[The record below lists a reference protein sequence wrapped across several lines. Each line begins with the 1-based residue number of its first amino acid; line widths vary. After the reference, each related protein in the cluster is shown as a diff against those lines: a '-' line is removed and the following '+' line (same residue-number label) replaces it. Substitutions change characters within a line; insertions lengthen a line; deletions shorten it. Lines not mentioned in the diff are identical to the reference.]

1 MSILVDQLLHQLD
14 EGKFLLCSRLDLLA
28 RHFLDL
34 KLLDVLHQR
43 LDFLHVERHVVLAW
57 LHQPDC
63 ALCLAA
69 RDQIQLA
76 KSIQEFLDEV
86 FGHCVVAQDL
96 LVDEVD
102 LLLENAV
109 FFCLLIENPPRLTVD
124 QVLLVNSFAVHFYE
138 F

>member
-1 MSILVDQLLHQLD
+1 MLRSQ
-14 EGKFLLCSRLDLLA
+14 LDLLA

-57 LHQPDC
+57 LHQPHY

-69 RDQIQLA
+69 RDQVHLT
-76 KSIQEFLDEV
+76 KSIEEFLDEV
-86 FGHCVVAQDL
+86 FGHCMVAEDL

-102 LLLENAV
+102 LLLQNAV
-109 FFCLLIENPPRLTVD
+109 FFRLLIEDPPSLTVD
-124 QVLLVNSFAVHFYE
+124 
-138 F
+138 